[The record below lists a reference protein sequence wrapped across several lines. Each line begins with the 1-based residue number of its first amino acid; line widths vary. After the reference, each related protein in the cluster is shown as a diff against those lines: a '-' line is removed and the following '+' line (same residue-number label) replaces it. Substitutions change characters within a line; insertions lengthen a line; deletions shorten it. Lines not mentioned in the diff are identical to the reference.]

1 MAPSPAISRRPTRA
15 CREPPE
21 SLPAAVTRH
30 FEAEPAHAP
39 IENDLLVLL
48 HDVAR
53 QMSTYANSR
62 TQILGVT
69 RAQLIIL
76 ARLERQPDLSQSE
89 LAEVAEVTPMTIARL
104 VDRLAELSLVERCSD
119 PKDRRVWRLR
129 LTPAASPI
137 LREMK
142 HLRPELHST
151 VTKGIDPS
159 VLEVMA
165 LGLIRMKENV
175 SGSSL
180 AEAKVAPLGG

>member
-1 MAPSPAISRRPTRA
+1 MG
-15 CREPPE
+15 
-21 SLPAAVTRH
+21 AA
-30 FEAEPAHAP
+30 
-39 IENDLLVLL
+39 IENELLVLL

-76 ARLERQPDLSQSE
+76 ARLERQPDVSQSE

-104 VDRLAELSLVERCSD
+104 VDRLEELGLVERCTD

-129 LTPAASPI
+129 LTAAASPI

-142 HLRPELHST
+142 RLRPELHSA

-159 VLEVMA
+159 VLEAMA
-165 LGLIRMKENV
+165 LSLSRMKENV